1 MKTVAVIMAGGKGE
15 RLWPMSTKEHPKQFL
30 KLVDKNKTMV
40 QLTLDRIK
48 KFLDLKDIYVVGL
61 QEHQDIVKEQLP
73 EVPDENLI
81 FLSEARN
88 TAPLIATMT
97 ILIKQK
103 YQDANVIVLA
113 SDSYIHNTDLFIDT
127 LKNGVSSLEKDNI
140 VTIGIVPDRIETGY
154 GYIQLG
160 KKMEKKEGYQVKKF
174 VEKPSYDIARKY
186 YESGEFLWNS
196 GMFLWRNNYIYE
208 CFRLYCPNIF
218 DCMQGMES
226 SDYSRFDHWYR
237 QMEATSIDYAVMEKA
252 DNILVLPGTFGW
264 DDVGSWISVERLRS
278 ADEFGNV
285 LEGNVVIQ
293 DCNRNIIIGDDP
305 NFTIAM
311 VGIQDQVIVKNEN
324 TILLMDKSH
333 CGDIKK
339 VLEKIK

>member
-30 KLVDKNKTMV
+30 KLVDQNKTMV

-48 KFLDLKDIYVVGL
+48 NFINLEDIYVVGL
-61 QEHQDIVKEQLP
+61 EEHQAIVKEQLP
-73 EVPDENLI
+73 EVPGDNLI

-88 TAPLIATMT
+88 TAPLIAYMT
-97 ILIKQK
+97 VLLKKK
-103 YQDANVIVLA
+103 YQDANVVVLA
-113 SDSYIHNTDLFIDT
+113 SDSYIHNTELFVDT
-127 LKNGVSSLEKDNI
+127 LKNGVESLKEDNI
-140 VTIGIVPDRIETGY
+140 VTIGVVPDRVETGY
-154 GYIQLG
+154 GYIKLG
-160 KKMEKKEGYQVKKF
+160 NKMEGKVGYQVEKF
-174 VEKPSYDIARKY
+174 VEKPSYEIAKKY

-196 GMFLWRNNYIYE
+196 GMFLWRNNHIYE
-208 CFRLYCPNIF
+208 CFKHYCPDIF
-218 DCMQGMES
+218 HCMQGIEN
-226 SDYSRFDHWYR
+226 SDYSNSDHWYR

-252 DNILVLPGTFGW
+252 HNILVLPGTFGW

-285 LEGNVVIQ
+285 LEGNVVMQ
-293 DCNRNIIIGDDP
+293 DCHRNIIIGDDS

-311 VGIQDQVIVKNEN
+311 VGIQDQVVVKHGNA
-324 TILLMDKSH
+324 ILLMDKSH